1 MSISSPLISVVMP
14 AFNHEKFVGA
24 AIESVLKQ
32 SLGDLELIIVNDGS
46 RDSTE
51 RVIRTFDDP
60 RIRYFCQEN
69 KGAHAAINFG
79 VSQARGRYLA
89 IINSDDV
96 YLEDRLER
104 LKVVLVQS
112 GARLVFSDLTITD
125 ANLDPL
131 PVDYPV
137 VSWFERVKGGYW
149 QSGSLLHSLLS
160 GNWVVTTS
168 NLFIETS
175 FARQLGPFA
184 NYRYTHDYDFVLRAL
199 TSCGTEGIAYCD
211 EKLLL
216 YRLHQSNTVK
226 ENFINL
232 QRETLAVL
240 RRHIPNLMSCQ
251 KDRDS
256 VGYYLAYVDE
266 MLSQEYNLL
275 DNFVRTRSWRFTRPL
290 RQLVDYCQRRS
301 SNVEDGSLGLSSLKF
316 VFDFFLGA
324 VSRIFVRLPF
334 RVRICIVKSLN
345 NFLLY
350 FETKS

>member
-1 MSISSPLISVVMP
+1 MP
-14 AFNHEKFVGA
+14 AYNHERFVGA

-46 RDSTE
+46 RDGTE

-60 RIRYFCQEN
+60 RIRYFYQEN
-69 KGAHAAINFG
+69 RGAHNAINFG
-79 VSQARGRYLA
+79 VSLAWGRYLA

-96 YLEDRLER
+96 YLEERLER
-104 LKVVLVQS
+104 LKGVLENS
-112 GARLVFSDLTITD
+112 GARLAFSDLTITE
-125 ANLDPL
+125 AKLDPL
-131 PVDYPV
+131 PVRYPTV
-137 VSWFERVKGGYW
+137 AWFERVKGVYR
-149 QSGSLLHSLLS
+149 QSGSLLHALLS

-175 FARQLGPFA
+175 FARQIGPFA

-199 TSCGTEGIAYCD
+199 TSCGAESIAFCD

-275 DNFVRTRSWRFTRPL
+275 DDFVRTRSWRITRPL
-290 RQLVDYCQRRS
+290 RQLMDYCQRRS
-301 SNVEDGSLGLSSLKF
+301 SNMEDGLPGLISLKSA
-316 VFDFFLGA
+316 VDFFLGA
-324 VSRIFVRLPF
+324 ASRIFVRLPF
-334 RVRICIVKSLN
+334 RVRMCIVKSLN
-345 NFLLY
+345 NVLLY
-350 FETKS
+350 FGTRS